1 MSANPN
7 RRIRRRRE
15 LAAAAH
21 APRRNAGHVRAW
33 WLLRGEWRGPHAK
46 EAARLA
52 DMLAEGRR

>member
-1 MSANPN
+1 MSANPK

-33 WLLRGEWRGPHAK
+33 WLLRGEWHGPQAN
-46 EAARLA
+46 AAANIA